1 MITPAVIFSM
11 VHTFQTVQSVFVQSP
26 PLSCIENQSDDHD
39 DDNVELPSQFIS
51 FVVST
56 LTPFRKFLKHITS
69 LINQANTRVTMAW
82 ITNTNY
88 CLDDSQRRLES
99 ARKVSWGELSN

>member
-1 MITPAVIFSM
+1 MKINLVPRVLFYSSLGTNRKGPWGRG
-11 VHTFQTVQSVFVQSP
+11 
-26 PLSCIENQSDDHD
+26 CIEIDIAILGLYIHDDE

-69 LINQANTRVTMAW
+69 LINQANTRVTMAR

-88 CLDDSQRRLES
+88 CLDDS
-99 ARKVSWGELSN
+99 

>member
-1 MITPAVIFSM
+1 MIIPAVIFSM

-26 PLSCIENQSDDHD
+26 PLSCIENQSDGHD

-56 LTPFRKFLKHITS
+56 LTPFRKFLKH
-69 LINQANTRVTMAW
+69 NQFNKSSGYLR
-82 ITNTNY
+82 Y
-88 CLDDSQRRLES
+88 YGLDH
-99 ARKVSWGELSN
+99 

>member
-1 MITPAVIFSM
+1 MFGLWI
-11 VHTFQTVQSVFVQSP
+11 H
-26 PLSCIENQSDDHD
+26 NDDDDD
-39 DDNVELPSQFIS
+39 DDNVELPSQLIS

-56 LTPFRKFLKHITS
+56 LTQFRTFLKHITS

-88 CLDDSQRRLES
+88 CLDDSQRRLDS